1 MNVIQP
7 ILYIGYTESLH
18 FNVEHTDKESN
29 HITIADCQGWS
40 H

>member
-1 MNVIQP
+1 MSVRQP
-7 ILYIGYTESLH
+7 ILHKSYTESLH
-18 FNVEHTDKESN
+18 FNVDHTGKESS